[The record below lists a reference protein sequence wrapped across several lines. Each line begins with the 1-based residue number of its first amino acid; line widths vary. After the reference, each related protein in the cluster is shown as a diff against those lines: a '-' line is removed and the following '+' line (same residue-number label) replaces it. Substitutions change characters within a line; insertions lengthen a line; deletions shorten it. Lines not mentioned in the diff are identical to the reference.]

1 MGGSEITIVTVQKQ
15 TWTSCLTVLAEG
27 DERDGG
33 WDGGG
38 GVGKK

>member
-1 MGGSEITIVTVQKQ
+1 MITSVTVQKQ

-27 DERDGG
+27 DGDGG
-33 WDGGG
+33 GGDG